1 MGSRNKGKPT
11 ANSQKLCLSYLSKFL
26 NKINMKKQ
34 LSLISVF
41 FVFLAMGFG
50 DAAGQLVSVVEKAFN
65 VSPFTASLVSL
76 SGMIMFGV
84 LSVPTGVW
92 QSKIGKKKMLT
103 IGLVLFLAG
112 AVLPILAFNF
122 PMILLAVLL
131 MGAGATI
138 LQVSGNPLIRDV
150 ADEGQ
155 YSSMLSFAQSL
166 KAIGTLSTSL
176 ILVLIGTSLMKY
188 AWFSFTPEGG
198 ETIDMGFRILFP
210 IFAVVL
216 LITLVMVI
224 MFVPDNIS
232 KSDEKP
238 TTLGNCIRALGD
250 PYILMMFLAIFFYCG
265 AEASMFNRIPSIL
278 IENNPGIT
286 PAVGNIVLIVSLFV
300 GRFLGGV
307 ILRKM
312 SAKKFLAITIAV
324 SILGNVLLFMPYNTF
339 TTWLSFILIGIGFAN
354 IFPLIFSICVD
365 HKPEMSNEIS
375 GLMTTA
381 IVGAA
386 IVPLLTG
393 AMAGVG
399 IRYAFIVPLAC
410 LCYLCFVTA
419 RVSKS

>member
-1 MGSRNKGKPT
+1 
-11 ANSQKLCLSYLSKFL
+11 
-26 NKINMKKQ
+26 MKKQ

-103 IGLVLFLAG
+103 IGLILFLAG

-419 RVSKS
+419 RVSKNEK

>member
-1 MGSRNKGKPT
+1 
-11 ANSQKLCLSYLSKFL
+11 
-26 NKINMKKQ
+26 MKKQ

-65 VSPFTASLVSL
+65 VTPFTASLVSL

-103 IGLVLFLAG
+103 IGLILFLAG

-122 PMILLAVLL
+122 PIILLAVLL

-150 ADEGQ
+150 SEEGK

-188 AWFSFTPEGG
+188 GWFSFTPEGG
-198 ETIDMGFRILFP
+198 ETIDMGFRILVP

-216 LITLVMVI
+216 LITLVMVVV
-224 MFVPDNIS
+224 FVPSNVS

-238 TTLGNCIRALGD
+238 TTLGNCIRALGN
-250 PYILMMFLAIFFYCG
+250 PFILMMFLAIFFYCG

-278 IENNPGIT
+278 SENTSVT
-286 PAVGNIVLIVSLFV
+286 PAMGNIVLIISLFV

-307 ILRKM
+307 ILQKM
-312 SAKKFLAITIAV
+312 SAKKFLGITVAV
-324 SILGNVLLFMPYNTF
+324 SIIGNLLLFLPYNAF

-386 IVPLLTG
+386 IVPLFTG

-399 IRYAFIVPLAC
+399 IRYAFIVPLCC
-410 LCYLCFVTA
+410 LVYLCFVTA
-419 RVSKS
+419 RVSKNAEC

>member
-1 MGSRNKGKPT
+1 
-11 ANSQKLCLSYLSKFL
+11 
-26 NKINMKKQ
+26 MKKQ

-65 VSPFTASLVSL
+65 VTPFTASLVSL

-103 IGLVLFLAG
+103 IGLILFLAG
-112 AVLPILAFNF
+112 AILPILAFNF
-122 PMILLAVLL
+122 PIILLAVLL

-150 ADEGQ
+150 SDEGK

-188 AWFSFTPEGG
+188 GWFSFTPEGG

-216 LITLVMVI
+216 LVTLVMVI

-238 TTLGNCIRALGD
+238 TTLGNCIRALGN
-250 PYILMMFLAIFFYCG
+250 PFILMMFLAIFFYCG

-278 IENNPGIT
+278 SENTNVT
-286 PAVGNIVLIVSLFV
+286 PAMGNIVLIISLFV

-307 ILRKM
+307 ILQKM
-312 SAKKFLAITIAV
+312 SAKKFLGITVAV
-324 SILGNVLLFMPYNTF
+324 SILGNLLLFLPYNAF

-354 IFPLIFSICVD
+354 IFPLVFSICVD

-393 AMAGVG
+393 AMAGIG
-399 IRYAFIVPLAC
+399 IRYAFIVPLCC
-410 LCYLCFVTA
+410 LAYLCFVTM
-419 RVSKS
+419 RVSKEK

>member
-1 MGSRNKGKPT
+1 
-11 ANSQKLCLSYLSKFL
+11 
-26 NKINMKKQ
+26 MKKQ

-103 IGLVLFLAG
+103 IGLILFLAG
-112 AVLPILAFNF
+112 AILPILAFNF
-122 PMILLAVLL
+122 PIILLAVLL

-150 ADEGQ
+150 SDEGK

-188 AWFSFTPEGG
+188 GWFSFTPESG

-216 LITLVMVI
+216 LITLVMVVV
-224 MFVPDNIS
+224 FVPSNVS

-238 TTLGNCIRALGD
+238 TTLGNCIRALGN
-250 PYILMMFLAIFFYCG
+250 PFILMMFLAIFFYCG

-278 IENNPGIT
+278 SENTSVT
-286 PAVGNIVLIVSLFV
+286 PAMGNIVLIISLFV

-307 ILRKM
+307 ILQKM
-312 SAKKFLAITIAV
+312 SAKKFLGITVAV
-324 SILGNVLLFMPYNTF
+324 SIIGNLLLFLPYNAF

-354 IFPLIFSICVD
+354 IFPLVFSICVD

-393 AMAGVG
+393 AMAGIG
-399 IRYAFIVPLAC
+399 IRYAFIVPLCC
-410 LCYLCFVTA
+410 LAYLCFVTA
-419 RVSKS
+419 RVSKNAE

>member
-1 MGSRNKGKPT
+1 
-11 ANSQKLCLSYLSKFL
+11 
-26 NKINMKKQ
+26 MKKQ

-41 FVFLAMGFG
+41 LVFLAMGFG
-50 DAAGQLVSVVEKAFN
+50 DAAGQLVSVVEKAFS

-103 IGLVLFLAG
+103 IGLMLFLAG
-112 AVLPILAFNF
+112 ALLPIVAFNF
-122 PMILLAVLL
+122 PVILLAVLL

-150 ADEGQ
+150 ADEGKF
-155 YSSMLSFAQSL
+155 SSMLSFAQSL

-216 LITLVMVI
+216 LITLVMVVV
-224 MFVPDNIS
+224 FVPDNVS

-250 PYILMMFLAIFFYCG
+250 PFILMMFLAIFFYCG

-278 IENNPGIT
+278 IENNPGVT
-286 PAVGNIVLIVSLFV
+286 PALGNIVLIVSLFV

-307 ILRKM
+307 ILQKM

-324 SILGNVLLFMPYNTF
+324 SILGNVLLFLPYNAF
-339 TTWLSFILIGIGFAN
+339 TTWLSFILVGIGFAN

-399 IRYAFIVPLAC
+399 IRYAFLVPLAC
-410 LCYLCFVTA
+410 LAYLCFVTA

>member
-1 MGSRNKGKPT
+1 
-11 ANSQKLCLSYLSKFL
+11 
-26 NKINMKKQ
+26 MKKQ

-103 IGLVLFLAG
+103 IGLLLFLAG

>member
-1 MGSRNKGKPT
+1 MLFLYFCDFENIKNK
-11 ANSQKLCLSYLSKFL
+11 NIRF
-26 NKINMKKQ
+26 MKKQ

-92 QSKIGKKKMLT
+92 QSKIGKKKMLV
-103 IGLVLFLAG
+103 IGLLLFLAG
-112 AVLPILAFNF
+112 ALLPILAFTF
-122 PMILLAVLL
+122 PIILLAVLL

-150 ADEGQ
+150 SDEGRF
-155 YSSMLSFAQSL
+155 SSMLSFAQSL

-188 AWFSFTPEGG
+188 GWFSFTPEGG

-210 IFAVVL
+210 IFALVL

-224 MFVPDNIS
+224 IFVPDNVR

-250 PYILMMFLAIFFYCG
+250 PFILMMFLAIFFYCG

-278 IENNPGIT
+278 SENSNIT
-286 PAVGNIVLIVSLFV
+286 PAMGNIVLIISLFV

-307 ILRKM
+307 ILRHM
-312 SAKKFLAITIAV
+312 SAKKFLGITIAV
-324 SILGNVLLFMPYNTF
+324 YILGNLLLFLPYNAF
-339 TTWLSFILIGIGFAN
+339 TTWLSFILIGVGFAN
-354 IFPLIFSICVD
+354 IFPLVFSICID

-393 AMAGVG
+393 AMAGIG
-399 IRYAFIVPLAC
+399 IH
-410 LCYLCFVTA
+410 
-419 RVSKS
+419 

>member
-1 MGSRNKGKPT
+1 
-11 ANSQKLCLSYLSKFL
+11 
-26 NKINMKKQ
+26 MKKQ

-103 IGLVLFLAG
+103 IGLILFLAG

>member
-1 MGSRNKGKPT
+1 
-11 ANSQKLCLSYLSKFL
+11 
-26 NKINMKKQ
+26 MKKQ

-50 DAAGQLVSVVEKAFN
+50 DAANQLVSVVEKAFN
-65 VSPFTASLVSL
+65 VTPFTASLVSL

-103 IGLVLFLAG
+103 IGLCLFLLG
-112 AVLPILAFNF
+112 SVLPILAFNF
-122 PMILLAVLL
+122 PIILLAVLL

-150 ADEGQ
+150 SDEGK

-188 AWFSFTPEGG
+188 GWFSFTPEGG

-224 MFVPDNIS
+224 MFVPENVS

-238 TTLGNCIRALGD
+238 TTLGNCIRALGN
-250 PYILMMFLAIFFYCG
+250 PFILMMFLAIFFYCG

-278 IENNPGIT
+278 TENTSVT
-286 PAVGNIVLIVSLFV
+286 PAMGNIVLIISLFV

-307 ILRKM
+307 ILQKM
-312 SAKKFLAITIAV
+312 SAKKFLGITVAI
-324 SILGNVLLFMPYNTF
+324 SILGNLLLFLPYNAF

-354 IFPLIFSICVD
+354 IFPLVFSICVD

-399 IRYAFIVPLAC
+399 IRLAFIVPLCC
-410 LCYLCFVTA
+410 LAYLCFVTA
-419 RVSKS
+419 RVSKEA

>member
-1 MGSRNKGKPT
+1 
-11 ANSQKLCLSYLSKFL
+11 
-26 NKINMKKQ
+26 MKKQ

-65 VSPFTASLVSL
+65 VTPFTASLVSL

-103 IGLVLFLAG
+103 IGLILFLAG
-112 AVLPILAFNF
+112 AILPILAFNF
-122 PMILLAVLL
+122 PIILLAVLL

-150 ADEGQ
+150 SDEGK

-188 AWFSFTPEGG
+188 GWFSFTPEGG

-216 LITLVMVI
+216 LVTLVMVI

-238 TTLGNCIRALGD
+238 TTLGNCIRALGN
-250 PYILMMFLAIFFYCG
+250 PFILMMFLAIFFYCG

-278 IENNPGIT
+278 SENTNVT
-286 PAVGNIVLIVSLFV
+286 PAMGNIVLIISLFV

-307 ILRKM
+307 ILQKM
-312 SAKKFLAITIAV
+312 SAKKFLGITVAV
-324 SILGNVLLFMPYNTF
+324 SILGNVLLFLPYNAF

-354 IFPLIFSICVD
+354 IFPLVFSICVD

-393 AMAGVG
+393 AMAGIG
-399 IRYAFIVPLAC
+399 IRYAFIVPLCC
-410 LCYLCFVTA
+410 LAYLCFVTM
-419 RVSKS
+419 RVSKEK

>member
-1 MGSRNKGKPT
+1 
-11 ANSQKLCLSYLSKFL
+11 
-26 NKINMKKQ
+26 
-34 LSLISVF
+34 
-41 FVFLAMGFG
+41 MGFG

-103 IGLVLFLAG
+103 IGLILFLAG
-112 AVLPILAFNF
+112 ALLPIIAFNF
-122 PMILLAVLL
+122 PIILLAVLL

-150 ADEGQ
+150 SDEGK

-188 AWFSFTPEGG
+188 GWFSFTPEGG

-216 LITLVMVI
+216 LITLVMVVV
-224 MFVPDNIS
+224 FVPSNVS

-238 TTLGNCIRALGD
+238 TTLGNCIRALGN
-250 PYILMMFLAIFFYCG
+250 PFILMMFLAIFFYCG

-278 IENNPGIT
+278 SENTSVT
-286 PAVGNIVLIVSLFV
+286 PAMGNIVLIISLFV

-307 ILRKM
+307 ILQKM
-312 SAKKFLAITIAV
+312 SAKKFLGITVAV
-324 SILGNVLLFMPYNTF
+324 SIIGNLLLFLPYNAF

-386 IVPLLTG
+386 IVPLFTG

-399 IRYAFIVPLAC
+399 IRYAFIVPLCC
-410 LCYLCFVTA
+410 LAYLCFVTA
-419 RVSKS
+419 RVSKN

>member
-1 MGSRNKGKPT
+1 
-11 ANSQKLCLSYLSKFL
+11 
-26 NKINMKKQ
+26 MKKQ
-34 LSLISVF
+34 LSLVSMF
-41 FVFLAMGFG
+41 LVFLAMGFG

-92 QSKIGKKKMLT
+92 QSKIGKKKMLL
-103 IGLVLFLAG
+103 IGLVLFLVG
-112 AVLPILAFNF
+112 AILPIFAFNF
-122 PMILLAVLL
+122 PVILLAVLL

-150 ADEGQ
+150 ADEGR

-176 ILVLIGTSLMKY
+176 IIVLIGTSLIKY
-188 AWFSFTPEGG
+188 GWFSYTPEGAA
-198 ETIDMGFRILFP
+198 EPINMGFRILFP

-216 LITLVMVI
+216 LITLLAVFA
-224 MFVPDNIS
+224 FVPDNIS

-238 TTLGNCIRALGD
+238 TTISKCVAALGD

-278 IENNPGIT
+278 SENAANIT
-286 PAVGNIVLIVSLFV
+286 PAVGNIVLIISLFV

-312 SAKKFLAITIAV
+312 SAKRFLAITIV
-324 SILGNVLLFMPYNTF
+324 ISIIGNVLLFLPYNAF
-339 TTWLSFILIGIGFAN
+339 TTWLSFILIGVGFAN
-354 IFPLIFSICVD
+354 IFPLIFSICVE

-393 AMAGVG
+393 AMANVDLKL
-399 IRYAFIVPLAC
+399 AFIVPLCC
-410 LCYLCFVTA
+410 LIYLCFV
-419 RVSKS
+419 SYKS

>member
-1 MGSRNKGKPT
+1 
-11 ANSQKLCLSYLSKFL
+11 
-26 NKINMKKQ
+26 MKKQ
-34 LSLISVF
+34 LSLVSVF

-50 DAAGQLVSVVEKAFN
+50 DAANQLVSVVEKAFN
-65 VSPFTASLVSL
+65 VTPFTASLVSL

-103 IGLVLFLAG
+103 IGLCLFLLG
-112 AVLPILAFNF
+112 SVLPILAFNF
-122 PMILLAVLL
+122 PIILLAVLL

-150 ADEGQ
+150 SDEGK

-176 ILVLIGTSLMKY
+176 ILVLIGTSLKKY
-188 AWFSFTPEGG
+188 GWFSFTPEGG
-198 ETIDMGFRILFP
+198 ETIDMGFRLLFP

-216 LITLVMVI
+216 LITLIMVI
-224 MFVPDNIS
+224 MFVPENVS

-238 TTLGNCIRALGD
+238 TTLGNCIRALGN
-250 PYILMMFLAIFFYCG
+250 PFILMMFLAIFFYCG

-278 IENNPGIT
+278 TENTSVT
-286 PAVGNIVLIVSLFV
+286 PAMGNIVLIISLFV

-307 ILRKM
+307 ILQKM
-312 SAKKFLAITIAV
+312 SAKKFLGITVAI
-324 SILGNVLLFMPYNTF
+324 SILGNLLLFLPYNAF

-365 HKPEMSNEIS
+365 KMPEKTNEIS

-386 IVPLLTG
+386 IVPLITG
-393 AMAGVG
+393 AAANVAPK
-399 IRYAFIVPLAC
+399 YAFFVTLAC
-410 LCYLCFVTA
+410 LLYLGFVALRNRDTVNA
-419 RVSKS
+419 

>member
-1 MGSRNKGKPT
+1 
-11 ANSQKLCLSYLSKFL
+11 
-26 NKINMKKQ
+26 MKKQ
-34 LSLISVF
+34 LSLVSVF

-50 DAAGQLVSVVEKAFN
+50 DAANQLVSVVEKAFN
-65 VSPFTASLVSL
+65 VTPFTASLVSL

-103 IGLVLFLAG
+103 IGLCLFLLG
-112 AVLPILAFNF
+112 SVLPILAFNF
-122 PMILLAVLL
+122 PIILLAVLL

-150 ADEGQ
+150 SDEGK

-176 ILVLIGTSLMKY
+176 ILVLIGTSLMKHD
-188 AWFSFTPEGG
+188 WFSFTPEGG
-198 ETIDMGFRILFP
+198 ETIDMGFRLLFP

-216 LITLVMVI
+216 LITLIMVI
-224 MFVPDNIS
+224 MFVPENVS

-278 IENNPGIT
+278 TENTSVT
-286 PAVGNIVLIVSLFV
+286 PAMGNIVLIISLFV

-307 ILRKM
+307 ILQKM
-312 SAKKFLAITIAV
+312 SAKKFLGITVAI
-324 SILGNVLLFMPYNTF
+324 SILGNLLLFLPYNAF

-354 IFPLIFSICVD
+354 IFPLVFSICVD

-399 IRYAFIVPLAC
+399 IRLAFIVPLCC
-410 LCYLCFVTA
+410 LAYLCFVTA
-419 RVSKS
+419 RVSKEA

>member
-1 MGSRNKGKPT
+1 
-11 ANSQKLCLSYLSKFL
+11 
-26 NKINMKKQ
+26 MKKQ

-50 DAAGQLVSVVEKAFN
+50 DAAVQLVSVVEKAFN
-65 VSPFTASLVSL
+65 VTPFTASLVSL

-103 IGLVLFLAG
+103 IGLILFLAG
-112 AVLPILAFNF
+112 AILPILAFNF
-122 PMILLAVLL
+122 PIILLAVLL

-150 ADEGQ
+150 SDEGK

-188 AWFSFTPEGG
+188 GWFSFTPEGG

-216 LITLVMVI
+216 LVTLVMVI

-238 TTLGNCIRALGD
+238 TTLGNCIRALGN
-250 PYILMMFLAIFFYCG
+250 PFILMMFLAIFFYCG

-278 IENNPGIT
+278 SENTNVT
-286 PAVGNIVLIVSLFV
+286 PAMGNIVLIISLFV

-307 ILRKM
+307 ILQKM
-312 SAKKFLAITIAV
+312 SAKKFLGITVAV
-324 SILGNVLLFMPYNTF
+324 SILGNVLLFLPYNAF

-354 IFPLIFSICVD
+354 IFPLVFSICVD

-393 AMAGVG
+393 AMAGIG
-399 IRYAFIVPLAC
+399 IRYAFIVPLCC
-410 LCYLCFVTA
+410 LAYLCFVTM
-419 RVSKS
+419 RVSKEK

>member
-1 MGSRNKGKPT
+1 MLLYFCPRYRIS
-11 ANSQKLCLSYLSKFL
+11 LKFKY
-26 NKINMKKQ
+26 KIMKKQ

-65 VSPFTASLVSL
+65 VTPFTASLVSL

-103 IGLVLFLAG
+103 IGLILFLAG

-122 PMILLAVLL
+122 PIILLAVLL

-150 ADEGQ
+150 SDEGK

-188 AWFSFTPEGG
+188 GWFSFTPEGG

-216 LITLVMVI
+216 LITLVMVV
-224 MFVPDNIS
+224 MFVPENVS

-238 TTLGNCIRALGD
+238 TTLGNCIRALGN
-250 PYILMMFLAIFFYCG
+250 PFILMMFLAIFFYCG

-278 IENNPGIT
+278 SENASVT
-286 PAVGNIVLIVSLFV
+286 PAMGNIVLIISLFV

-307 ILRKM
+307 ILQKM
-312 SAKKFLAITIAV
+312 SAKKFLGITVAI
-324 SILGNVLLFMPYNTF
+324 SIIGNLLLFLPYNTF

-354 IFPLIFSICVD
+354 IFPLVFSICVD

-419 RVSKS
+419 RVSKEK

>member
-1 MGSRNKGKPT
+1 MLFLYFCDFENIKNK
-11 ANSQKLCLSYLSKFL
+11 NIRF
-26 NKINMKKQ
+26 MKKQ

-92 QSKIGKKKMLT
+92 QSKIGKKKMLV
-103 IGLVLFLAG
+103 IGLLLFLAG
-112 AVLPILAFNF
+112 ALLPILAFTF
-122 PMILLAVLL
+122 PIILLAVLL

-150 ADEGQ
+150 SDEGRF
-155 YSSMLSFAQSL
+155 SSMLSFAQSL

-188 AWFSFTPEGG
+188 GWFSFTPEGG

-210 IFAVVL
+210 IFALVL
-216 LITLVMVI
+216 LITLVMVVI
-224 MFVPDNIS
+224 FVPDNVS

-250 PYILMMFLAIFFYCG
+250 PFILMMFLAIFFYCG

-278 IENNPGIT
+278 SENSNIT
-286 PAVGNIVLIVSLFV
+286 PAMGNIVLIISLFV

-307 ILRKM
+307 ILRHM
-312 SAKKFLAITIAV
+312 SAKKFLGITIAV
-324 SILGNVLLFMPYNTF
+324 SILGNLLLFLPYNAF
-339 TTWLSFILIGIGFAN
+339 TTWLSFILIGVGFAN
-354 IFPLIFSICVD
+354 IFPLVFSICID

-399 IRYAFIVPLAC
+399 IRYAFIVPLCC
-410 LCYLCFVTA
+410 LAYLCFVTA
-419 RVSKS
+419 SVSKEA